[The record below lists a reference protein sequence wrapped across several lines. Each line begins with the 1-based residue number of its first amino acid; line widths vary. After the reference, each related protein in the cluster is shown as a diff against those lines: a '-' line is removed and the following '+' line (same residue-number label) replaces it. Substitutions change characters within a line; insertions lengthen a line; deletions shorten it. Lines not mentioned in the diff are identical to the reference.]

1 MRSFFLLTKP
11 HCPLCTQAIQLIHQS
26 PLAEPIELGVVDIS
40 DEPELI
46 EEYAT
51 LVPVLIR
58 GRDDAEMKWP
68 FDPAQLL
75 EFLES

>member
-1 MRSFFLLTKP
+1 MRSFYLLTKS
-11 HCPLCTQAIQLIHQS
+11 HCPLCTQAIQLIHQT
-26 PLAEPIELGVVDIS
+26 LLDEPIELGVVDIGT
-40 DEPELI
+40 DPDLI

-51 LVPVLIR
+51 LVPVLVR
-58 GRDDAEMKWP
+58 GRDDVELKWP